1 MCTSEKKGIKFHH
14 HFIFEKSLG
23 SIIKNPKLK
32 PDLTLETQMEMGSNW
47 RSETQA
53 I

>member
-1 MCTSEKKGIKFHH
+1 MGTSEKKGIKFHL
-14 HFIFEKSLG
+14 HFIFEKGLS
-23 SIIKNPKLK
+23 SIINNPKLK
-32 PDLTLETQMEMGSNW
+32 PDLTLETQMEMGSNR